1 MSQSSELAGGAGF
14 IYEVDVALH
23 YLTKLL
29 VQKPGIGMDGRIVT
43 RVALQ
48 QRSYGE
54 RLDDL
59 VVDGKFEYDKKPAR
73 FRFQTKSS
81 VRISAASSNTDFR
94 KIVTDCWNTLNE
106 PDFTRD
112 VDRFGFVVYDINDMG
127 LRNLHYLCELA
138 RSHGLEQFTKAFD
151 VGGLVSNDR
160 RAIKDIIATLL
171 TEDSKAS
178 SWEELHYFLRH
189 FLCIRLDYPDE
200 TSRTIAEVIGDLQDV
215 FFPEERNKAP
225 LLMYTLCDILRK
237 GGVYAAEFDRT
248 SLLLKLSGRFCFAS
262 NKPIENAKQQEAN
275 TGTNIVYPQILA
287 MPFGPEF
294 DRRRAWPENLLMRI
308 GVDRTRLLGVVA
320 GIEAQVLYDALRY
333 TEELVAVSDLAGR
346 FGKRQWFC
354 VETEWPRLDNEKTAI
369 GFVWNI
375 PNDVSMDQIKEA
387 IRSCWPGSMGPTD
400 DQQSSAGNVL
410 IAVVK
415 DEDMLHVEEIL
426 RYLFNQSTALGVM
439 VSVCGWSLGQAAEL
453 VKAVS
458 ESTVGELWQ
467 GTAFFVDFEWEMVRA
482 CYDSQKSSRRERAIE
497 HMRRLSLE
505 LPIKWQSLCDW
516 VCGNHVNDE
525 KKFFAQ
531 ADSEVYQLAGLAG
544 LLIGDGS
551 KLTSIQA
558 ERGAD
563 IVRTVV
569 SRPELSSI
577 LGSLPVCSQVI
588 DSLCSC
594 EARCRAVVGLV
605 TTEELHR
612 AVKPWV
618 CQPMDDWRHGRLLVF

>member
-1 MSQSSELAGGAGF
+1 MLYDEISK
-14 IYEVDVALH
+14 H
-23 YLTKLL
+23 YGVFK
-29 VQKPGIGMDGRIVT
+29 VRQAA

-54 RLDDL
+54 PLDDL

-81 VRISAASSNTDFR
+81 LRISAASSNTDFR
-94 KIVTDCWNTLNE
+94 KIVTDCWNTLNK

-112 VDRFGFVVYDINDMG
+112 VDRFGFVVYDIVDRD
-127 LRNLHYLCELA
+127 LRNLRYLCELA
-138 RSHGLEQFTKAFD
+138 RRHDLKQFTQAFD
-151 VGGLVSNDR
+151 VGISNDR

-171 TEDSKAS
+171 TEDSKVS

-215 FFPEERNKAP
+215 LFPEERRKAP
-225 LLMYTLCDILRK
+225 LLLNTLCDILRK
-237 GGVYAAEFDRT
+237 GGVYAEAFDRA
-248 SLLLKLSGRFCFAS
+248 SLLLKLSGHFCFAS
-262 NKPIENAKQQEAN
+262 NKPIENAKRQEVNAGAN
-275 TGTNIVYPQILA
+275 TVCPQILA
-287 MPFGPEF
+287 MPFGPDF
-294 DRRRAWPENLLMRI
+294 HRRRAWPENLLMRI

-320 GIEAQVLYDALRY
+320 GIEAQVLCEALQY
-333 TEELVAVSDLAGR
+333 AEELVAVSDLEGR

-354 VETEWPRLDNEKTAI
+354 VETEWPRFDNENKAI

-375 PNDVSMDQIKEA
+375 PNDVSMDHIKEA
-387 IRSCWPGSMGPTD
+387 IRSCWPGSVGPTN
-400 DQQSSAGNVL
+400 DQKASAGNVL
-410 IAVVK
+410 VAVVK
-415 DEDMLHVEEIL
+415 DEDKLHVEEIL
-426 RYLFNQSTALGVM
+426 QYLFHQSTALGVM
-439 VSVCGWSLGQAAEL
+439 VSVCGWSLGQAAKL

-458 ESTVGELWQ
+458 ESTIGELWQ
-467 GTAFFVDFEWEMVRA
+467 GTAFFADFEWEMVRA
-482 CYDSQKSSRRERAIE
+482 CYDSQKSSRREKAVE
-497 HMRRLSLE
+497 HIRRLSSE
-505 LPIKWQSLCDW
+505 LPIKWQPLCDW

-558 ERGAD
+558 ERGAG
-563 IVRTVV
+563 IVSAVV

-577 LGSLPVCSQVI
+577 LGSLPICSQVL
-588 DSLCSC
+588 DALCSC

-612 AVKPWV
+612 VVKPWV